1 MAGLG
6 TRGTVS
12 GKVYQGGS
20 MWAELDPQ
28 YFLPA
33 YPDCLNLNLVSCP
46 PKTLVETLSGSHRKL
61 MHRVWLSQK
70 TNRKDGIFSV
80 EL

>member
-12 GKVYQGGS
+12 GKVHQGGS

-33 YPDCLNLNLVSCP
+33 YLDCLNLNLVS
-46 PKTLVETLSGSHRKL
+46 PKDSGRNTLRLTQEVNAQSMVKPKNK
-61 MHRVWLSQK
+61 QK
-70 TNRKDGIFSV
+70 RRNIFC
-80 EL
+80 